1 MLKILTLMTVATLLL
16 VFNLGETAIAQ
27 HQVTHQKGGYAARCP
42 VGTCA
47 NNGSEFAANAKN
59 CSAANCRKPKQ

>member
-27 HQVTHQKGGYAARCP
+27 VTHQRERGRRQKLQCIQLQKAAGKPSLR
-42 VGTCA
+42 
-47 NNGSEFAANAKN
+47 
-59 CSAANCRKPKQ
+59 RKQMQSW